1 MSIELKITDPELHGV
16 LELRAIASFFTQ
28 LADDKFGAQTVNV
41 AIAGSSEA
49 AICTIKRAADGTFD
63 KEYSHPGQQHLNS
76 VGTVADPIDPA
87 TVVSDTEASTT
98 AADHV
103 VVAETDAERIQRLH
117 GNVASAGG
125 DTDGPLTAAKVFG
138 GEAPKPSTETA
149 VAPVAP
155 QAPSPDAPVAP
166 TAPAPTAPAAPAPSS
181 GIAIDKAGLPHDK
194 RIHSTP
200 PSINKGDGLWRAKR
214 GRDEIE
220 AKRIE
225 AELLQLM
232 AVPAP
237 TAPAAPVADAPKP
250 DPDPSATAAPAPVA
264 PQAPTAPVAPTA
276 SAPAST
282 TPKNLG
288 ELMTWAQGQVAA
300 GNIASLDAVRAA
312 AVEAGVAALPLL
324 GTRPDLVPVVYAKL
338 GGV

>member
-1 MSIELKITDPELHGV
+1 MPTPVQLSLPLSATA
-16 LELRAIASFFTQ
+16 LRLGAAFLTQ
-28 LADDKFGAQTVNV
+28 LADQTETIYGELTGLNPFTSRNV
-41 AIAGSSEA
+41 EVTVDNVGPVA
-49 AICTIKRAADGTFD
+49 AYGVDG
-63 KEYSHPGQQHLNS
+63 
-76 VGTVADPIDPA
+76 V
-87 TVVSDTEASTT
+87 TVVETKDPNYEGDVSKVHHTGHV
-98 AADHV
+98 DHTPDSRV
-103 VVAETDAERIQRLH
+103 VETPEEKQFRLH

-125 DTDGPLTAAKVFG
+125 DDAAKVFG
-138 GEAPKPSTETA
+138 GNAPKPDA
-149 VAPVAP
+149 APVAP
-155 QAPSPDAPVAP
+155 QAPSATAPVAP
-166 TAPAPTAPAAPAPSS
+166 TALAPTAPAAPNPSS
-181 GIAIDKAGLPHDK
+181 VVATDKGGLPHDK

-237 TAPAAPVADAPKP
+237 TAPVADAPKP
-250 DPDPSATAAPAPVA
+250 DLDPSATAAPAPVA

-324 GTRPDLVPVVYAKL
+324 GTRPDLVPVVYAAL

>member
-1 MSIELKITDPELHGV
+1 MSTPVQLSLPLSATA
-16 LELRAIASFFTQ
+16 LRLGAAFLNQ
-28 LADDKFGAQTVNV
+28 LADQSETIHEELIGVNPFAQRNV
-41 AIAGSSEA
+41 PVDYGNLGLVE
-49 AICTIKRAADGTFD
+49 T
-63 KEYSHPGQQHLNS
+63 
-76 VGTVADPIDPA
+76 PIDPA
-87 TVVSDTEASTT
+87 TRIVDPKAVENTTVTFTHQEVTET
-98 AADHV
+98 
-103 VVAETDAERIQRLH
+103 EGERIKRLH

-125 DTDGPLTAAKVFG
+125 DDAASIFG
-138 GEAPKPSTETA
+138 GNAPKPGATDG

-155 QAPSPDAPVAP
+155 KAPSPDAPVAP
-166 TAPAPTAPAAPAPSS
+166 TAPAPTPSS
-181 GIAIDKAGLPHDK
+181 AIATDKAGLPHDK
-194 RIHSTP
+194 RIHSNP

-225 AELLQLM
+225 AELLELM
-232 AVPAP
+232 KVPAP
-237 TAPAAPVADAPKP
+237 GSEPDAPKP
-250 DPDPSATAAPAPVA
+250 DPAPSATAVPAPVA

-276 SAPAST
+276 SAPVST

-288 ELMTWAQGQVAA
+288 ELMVWAQAQVAA

-338 GGV
+338 GGVCDGVD

>member
-1 MSIELKITDPELHGV
+1 MSTPVQLSLPLSATA
-16 LELRAIASFFTQ
+16 LRLGAAFLNQ
-28 LADDKFGAQTVNV
+28 LADQTETIYGELTGLSPFASRNV
-41 AIAGSSEA
+41 EV
-49 AICTIKRAADGTFD
+49 TV
-63 KEYSHPGQQHLNS
+63 EN
-76 VGTVADPIDPA
+76 VGIVEHPIDPA
-87 TVVSDTEASTT
+87 TRV
-98 AADHV
+98 
-103 VVAETDAERIQRLH
+103 ETDAERIKRLH

-125 DTDGPLTAAKVFG
+125 DTDGPLNAAKVFG
-138 GEAPKPSTETA
+138 GEAPKPTATDA

-166 TAPAPTAPAAPAPSS
+166 TAPTPTAPAAPAQNS
-181 GIAIDKAGLPHDK
+181 GVVTDKAGIPYDK
-194 RIHSTP
+194 RIHSSP
-200 PSINKGDGLWRAKR
+200 ASINKGDGLWRAKR

-225 AELLQLM
+225 AELLELM
-232 AVPAP
+232 KVP
-237 TAPAAPVADAPKP
+237 
-250 DPDPSATAAPAPVA
+250 
-264 PQAPTAPVAPTA
+264 APVAPTA

-288 ELMTWAQGQVAA
+288 ELMTWAQAQVAA

-324 GTRPDLVPVVYAKL
+324 GTRPDLVPVVYAAL

>member
-1 MSIELKITDPELHGV
+1 MSNPVQLTLPLSATA
-16 LELRAIASFFTQ
+16 LRLGAAFLTQ
-28 LADDKFGAQTVNV
+28 LADQTETIYAELTDMNPFYAGLPNREGATDIYADAAASVVQRT
-41 AIAGSSEA
+41 EA
-49 AICTIKRAADGTFD
+49 TCTLTRVEDGTLD
-63 KEYSHPGQQHLNS
+63 KTYR
-76 VGTVADPIDPA
+76 V
-87 TVVSDTEASTT
+87 
-98 AADHV
+98 
-103 VVAETDAERIQRLH
+103 ETPEEKQFRLH

-125 DTDGPLTAAKVFG
+125 DTTGPLNAATVFG
-138 GEAPKPSTETA
+138 GAGGDSTPVTRVTASGGRITTDPKPGATDG

-166 TAPAPTAPAAPAPSS
+166 TAPASTTPAAPNPSS
-181 GIAIDKAGLPHDK
+181 GIVTDKAGLPHDK

-225 AELLQLM
+225 AELLAAMQI
-232 AVPAP
+232 P
-237 TAPAAPVADAPKP
+237 APAAPVTDAPKP
-250 DPDPSATAAPAPVA
+250 DPTPSVTADPAPVA
-264 PQAPTAPVAPTA
+264 PQAPTAPAAPTA

-288 ELMTWAQGQVAA
+288 ELMIWAQAQIAA
-300 GNIASLDAVRAA
+300 GKIASLDAVRAA
-312 AVEAGVAALPLL
+312 AVEAGLAALPLL
-324 GTRPDLVPVVYAKL
+324 GARPDLVPVVYAKL

>member
-1 MSIELKITDPELHGV
+1 MSIELKITDASTHSAF
-16 LELRAIASFFTQ
+16 ELRTLSEFLLKLADAKCQRLEVTVDLASAPGESEQ
-28 LADDKFGAQTVNV
+28 LATCTVTRAEDGTLDKTY
-41 AIAGSSEA
+41 S
-49 AICTIKRAADGTFD
+49 ADG
-63 KEYSHPGQQHLNS
+63 
-76 VGTVADPIDPA
+76 VTVVETNNPNFHGETPIDPA
-87 TVVSDTEASTT
+87 TRV
-98 AADHV
+98 
-103 VVAETDAERIQRLH
+103 ETPEEKQFRLH

-125 DTDGPLTAAKVFG
+125 DTEGSLTAAKVFG
-138 GEAPKPSTETA
+138 GDAPKPGATDG

-166 TAPAPTAPAAPAPSS
+166 TAPAPTAPAAPTQNSA
-181 GIAIDKAGLPHDK
+181 IATDKAGLPHDK

-225 AELLQLM
+225 AELLELM
-232 AVPAP
+232 KVPAP
-237 TAPAAPVADAPKP
+237 SAAVDAPKP
-250 DPDPSATAAPAPVA
+250 DPAPSATAAPAPVA

-276 SAPAST
+276 SAPVST

-288 ELMTWAQGQVAA
+288 ELMVWAQAQVAA
-300 GNIASLDAVRAA
+300 GHIASLDAVRAA

>member
-1 MSIELKITDPELHGV
+1 MSTPVQLSLPLSATA
-16 LELRAIASFFTQ
+16 LRLGAAFLNQ
-28 LADDKFGAQTVNV
+28 LADQSETIHAELIGMNPFAGLRTQQFHDETQVTLDNIGAVETPV
-41 AIAGSSEA
+41 
-49 AICTIKRAADGTFD
+49 
-63 KEYSHPGQQHLNS
+63 
-76 VGTVADPIDPA
+76 DPA
-87 TVVSDTEASTT
+87 TRV
-98 AADHV
+98 
-103 VVAETDAERIQRLH
+103 ETPEEKQFRLH

-125 DTDGPLTAAKVFG
+125 DDAASVFG
-138 GEAPKPSTETA
+138 GNAPKPGATDDA
-149 VAPVAP
+149 APVAP

-166 TAPAPTAPAAPAPSS
+166 TAPAPTAPAAPTQNSA
-181 GIAIDKAGLPHDK
+181 IATDKAGLPHDK

-225 AELLQLM
+225 AELLELM
-232 AVPAP
+232 KVPAP
-237 TAPAAPVADAPKP
+237 SAAVDAPKP
-250 DPDPSATAAPAPVA
+250 DPAPSATAAPAPVA

-276 SAPAST
+276 SAPVST

-288 ELMTWAQGQVAA
+288 ELMVWAQAQVAA
-300 GNIASLDAVRAA
+300 GHIASLDAVRAA